1 MTVQPAGISQTG
13 SIGQTVV
20 QPSGQQDM
28 TMAYAQLFV
37 LGFIAW
43 IFWSVF
49 VKEDNPKSPS
59 GFGKER

>member
-1 MTVQPAGISQTG
+1 
-13 SIGQTVV
+13 V

-49 VKEDNPKSPS
+49 VKEDNPKSSS

>member
-13 SIGQTVV
+13 SIV
-20 QPSGQQDM
+20 QPSGQQDLA
-28 TMAYAQLFV
+28 TVYAQLFV

-49 VKEDNPKSPS
+49 VKEDKPQSFS
-59 GFGKER
+59 GSGKER

>member
-43 IFWSVF
+43 IFWNVF
-49 VKEDNPKSPS
+49 VSDDKPQSWP